1 MPDQINK
8 LRIAVNTR
16 LLLPDY
22 LEGVGNFIHENL
34 KRIVKEHPQH
44 EFLFIFDRPFDP
56 KYIYESNVNGIV
68 CGPPAR
74 HPILWKLWYD
84 LRVPALLKKWKA
96 DLFLS
101 PDGFCSLTT
110 SLPQCLV
117 LHDLAYLHFPGFNKR
132 SHRYFY
138 QRYTAKF
145 LRKTKTIAT
154 VSEFS
159 RQDIIRHFPDAIDK
173 IDVVHSGVKE
183 IFSPRDLGKREI
195 TKKRYTEGKDYFLY
209 TGAIHPRKNLIN
221 LLKAFSIFKKRQKSS
236 MKLVLTGRLAW
247 KYDGFLKD
255 LKHYKFRDDVVLTGY
270 VEEKELTEITAA
282 TYAMVY
288 PSLHEGFGLPVLE
301 AMRSGVPVI
310 TSENSSMQEIAGE
323 AALYFDPAQPSSIAE
338 KMMRI
343 YKDESLRNAL
353 VAKGF
358 IASLPYSW
366 DRSAKLLWEVM
377 MKALA

>member
-1 MPDQINK
+1 
-8 LRIAVNTR
+8 
-16 LLLPDY
+16 
-22 LEGVGNFIHENL
+22 
-34 KRIVKEHPQH
+34 
-44 EFLFIFDRPFDP
+44 
-56 KYIYESNVNGIV
+56 
-68 CGPPAR
+68 
-74 HPILWKLWYD
+74 
-84 LRVPALLKKWKA
+84 
-96 DLFLS
+96 
-101 PDGFCSLTT
+101 
-110 SLPQCLV
+110 
-117 LHDLAYLHFPGFNKR
+117 
-132 SHRYFY
+132 
-138 QRYTAKF
+138 
-145 LRKTKTIAT
+145 
-154 VSEFS
+154 
-159 RQDIIRHFPDAIDK
+159 
-173 IDVVHSGVKE
+173 
-183 IFSPRDLGKREI
+183 
-195 TKKRYTEGKDYFLY
+195 
-209 TGAIHPRKNLIN
+209 
-221 LLKAFSIFKKRQKSS
+221 